1 MIALVAEAAKAAEVT
16 LSQVGELGVN
26 TLSANKLSVRGA
38 VTIDNVV
45 AVAERGIV
53 LFDRENLI
61 IDLGQ
66 VTDVDSSA
74 VSVLLQWEREARRR
88 NRQIRFENVPQKL
101 QSLIRLYDVSELI
114 HWNAESSPNS
124 SVSPKGEAS

>member
-1 MIALVAEAAKAAEVT
+1 MADEAAEVV
-16 LSQVGELGVN
+16 LSQAGELNLNRLEV
-26 TLSANKLSVRGA
+26 SGA

-45 AVAERGIV
+45 TVAERGIV
-53 LFDRENLI
+53 LLDREDLI

-66 VTDVDSSA
+66 ITNVDSSA

-101 QSLIRLYDVSELI
+101 QSLIRLYGVSELI
-114 HWNAESSPNS
+114 HWNAESSPDSAVS
-124 SVSPKGEAS
+124 SEGKAS

>member
-1 MIALVAEAAKAAEVT
+1 MAAEAAKTAEVT
-16 LSQVGELGVN
+16 LSQVGEPGVN
-26 TLSANKLSVRGA
+26 LLSENKLSVRGA

-45 AVAERGIV
+45 TVAERGIV

-61 IDLGQ
+61 IDLGP

-74 VSVLLQWEREARRR
+74 VSMLLQWEREARRR
-88 NRQIRFENVPQKL
+88 NRQIHFENVPQKL

-114 HWNAESSPNS
+114 HWIAESSPHS
-124 SVSPKGEAS
+124 AVLPQGEAL

>member
-1 MIALVAEAAKAAEVT
+1 MAAEAAETAEVT
-16 LSQVGELGVN
+16 LSQVGEPGVN

-45 AVAERGIV
+45 TVAERGIV
-53 LFDRENLI
+53 MFDRENLI
-61 IDLGQ
+61 IDLGP

-74 VSVLLQWEREARRR
+74 VSMLLQWEREARRR

-114 HWNAESSPNS
+114 HWIAESSPDS
-124 SVSPKGEAS
+124 AVSATRGSLVN

>member
-1 MIALVAEAAKAAEVT
+1 
-16 LSQVGELGVN
+16 
-26 TLSANKLSVRGA
+26 LSANKLSVRGP

-45 AVAERGIV
+45 TVAERGIV

-61 IDLGQ
+61 IDLGP

-88 NRQIRFENVPQKL
+88 NRQIHFENVPQKL
-101 QSLIRLYDVSELI
+101 QSLIRLYEVSELI
-114 HWNAESSPNS
+114 HWIAESSPDS
-124 SVSPKGEAS
+124 AVLPKGEVL

>member
-1 MIALVAEAAKAAEVT
+1 MAAEAAEVV
-16 LSQVGELGVN
+16 LSQAGELSLNRLEV
-26 TLSANKLSVRGA
+26 SGA

-53 LFDRENLI
+53 LFDREDLI

-66 VTDVDSSA
+66 ITNVDSSA

-88 NRQIRFENVPQKL
+88 NRQICFENVPLKL
-101 QSLIRLYDVSELI
+101 QSLIRLYGVSELI
-114 HWNAESSPNS
+114 HWNAESCLNS
-124 SVSPKGEAS
+124 AVFPKGKAS

>member
-1 MIALVAEAAKAAEVT
+1 MAAEAAKAAEVT
-16 LSQVGELGVN
+16 LSQVGEPGGN
-26 TLSANKLSVRGA
+26 TLSANKLSVRGP

-45 AVAERGIV
+45 TVAERGIV

-61 IDLGQ
+61 IDLGP

-88 NRQIRFENVPQKL
+88 NRQIHFENVPQKL
-101 QSLIRLYDVSELI
+101 QSLIRLYEVSELI
-114 HWNAESSPNS
+114 HWIAESSPDS
-124 SVSPKGEAS
+124 AVLPKGEVL

>member
-1 MIALVAEAAKAAEVT
+1 MAAEAAKAAEVT
-16 LSQVGELGVN
+16 LSQVGEPGVN

-45 AVAERGIV
+45 TVAERGIV
-53 LFDRENLI
+53 MFDRENLI
-61 IDLGQ
+61 IDLGP

-74 VSVLLQWEREARRR
+74 VSMLLQWEREARRR
-88 NRQIRFENVPQKL
+88 NRQIHFENVPQKL

-114 HWNAESSPNS
+114 HWIAESSPDS
-124 SVSPKGEAS
+124 AVLPQGEAL